1 MPANASLEWTCRQ
14 AKAECLGQM
23 SCNVLNVLKCPM
35 LSLAQ

>member
-23 SCNVLNVLKCPM
+23 SCNVLKCPM